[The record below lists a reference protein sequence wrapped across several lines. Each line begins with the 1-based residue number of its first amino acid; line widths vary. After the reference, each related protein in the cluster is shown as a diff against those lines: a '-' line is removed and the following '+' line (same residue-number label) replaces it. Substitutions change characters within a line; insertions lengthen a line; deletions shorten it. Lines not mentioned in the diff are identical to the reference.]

1 MSSSR
6 IPKHVRLYKET
17 LQRVLDSR
25 PSGTRQR
32 LAEALGTN
40 RSFVSQISSST
51 YKVPIPAHHIDTIL
65 EVCHFSPAERT
76 EFLAAYDAAHPN
88 QREGTEDGAG
98 RRTIQVTV
106 PDLGSA
112 RANRLVDEAVR
123 DMARNIIRILQEEV
137 TCNRRKQ

>member
-1 MSSSR
+1 MSSPR
-6 IPKHVRLYKET
+6 IPKHVRHYKEL

-51 YKVPIPAHHIDTIL
+51 YKVPIPTHHIDTIL

-76 EFLAAYDAAHPN
+76 EFLAAYEAAHPN
-88 QREGTEDGAG
+88 QRERADDGAG
-98 RRTIQVTV
+98 RRTIQVSV

-112 RANRLVDEAVR
+112 RANRLVDEAIR
-123 DMARNIIRILQEEV
+123 DMARSIIRIVQE
-137 TCNRRKQ
+137 K